1 MDPISKFLIELV
13 KRFSAETPWFFK
25 VIRNLSIA
33 TAVIA
38 GLPQFLSFLTI
49 AGVELPEIVFVF
61 SNKVI
66 SVSSLVAAFIAQL
79 TVTAKEK
86 EELNIPDNIR

>member
-33 TAVIA
+33 TALIA
-38 GLPQFLSFLTI
+38 GLPQFLLFLTNS
-49 AGVELPEIVFVF
+49 GVELPDAVFVF
-61 SNKVI
+61 SNKVVA
-66 SVSSLVAAFIAQL
+66 VSSLVAAFIAQL
-79 TVTAKEK
+79 TVTKKEK
-86 EELNIPDNIR
+86 DELNIPDNIK

>member
-33 TAVIA
+33 LAIVA
-38 GLPQFLSFLTI
+38 GLPNLLSFLTI
-49 AGVELPEIVFVF
+49 AGIELPQAVFVF
-61 SNKVI
+61 SNKVVAI
-66 SVSSLVAAFIAQL
+66 SSLVAAFIAQL
-79 TVTAKEK
+79 TATSNEK
-86 EELNIPDNIR
+86 ERLGLPDNIK

>member
-61 SNKVI
+61 SNKVVA
-66 SVSSLVAAFIAQL
+66 VSSLVAAFIAQL
-79 TVTAKEK
+79 TVTAKDK

>member
-33 TAVIA
+33 TAIVA
-38 GLPQFLSFLTI
+38 GLPEFLSFLTLV
-49 AGVELPEIVFVF
+49 GVELPQIVFVF
-61 SNKVI
+61 SNKVVAI
-66 SVSSLVAAFIAQL
+66 SSLVAAFVAQL
-79 TVTAKEK
+79 TATTQEK
-86 EELNIPDNIR
+86 EALNIPDNIR